1 MALPST
7 TASKNPKSPHRT
19 LASLLKYFLGVTL
32 TVELKNGRTYKGAL
46 TEADNCMNLT
56 LDNASET
63 NTHSNKDKSN
73 NNCNYNNN
81 YESIQFAEVSIRGS
95 TIRYIH
101 FPDDCDIPLA
111 IKTGQDRER
120 SVANKY
126 QRAVRKSK

>member
-1 MALPST
+1 MAPPST
-7 TASKNPKSPHRT
+7 AASQTPKSPHRT

-32 TVELKNGRTYKGAL
+32 TVELKNGRKYKGAL

-63 NTHSNKDKSN
+63 NTYSSNKNKDKNSN
-73 NNCNYNNN
+73 NQSNT
-81 YESIQFAEVSIRGS
+81 ESIQFTEVSIRGS

-126 QRAVRKSK
+126 QRAVRKPK